1 MFYRR
6 QVCLFKDVC
15 QLYYKTAR
23 VGGGGRSPNGSLVLL
38 SLSDSYRSRIGGGK
52 GGVFVE
58 FYGVFFLFKLGI
70 YTHLT
75 FNQYISI

>member
-1 MFYRR
+1 MS
-6 QVCLFKDVC
+6 VSW
-15 QLYYKTAR
+15 TAR

-38 SLSDSYRSRIGGGK
+38 SLSDSYRSRIGGGRG

-58 FYGVFFLFKLGI
+58 FYGVFLKFKLGI

>member
-15 QLYYKTAR
+15 QLYRQLELGEGEGLPMDLLYCSASLIVIDLEL
-23 VGGGGRSPNGSLVLL
+23 VGGRG
-38 SLSDSYRSRIGGGK
+38 

>member
-15 QLYYKTAR
+15 QLYRQLELGEGEGLPMDLLYCSASLI
-23 VGGGGRSPNGSLVLL
+23 VIDLELVGEGGGIRRVLW
-38 SLSDSYRSRIGGGK
+38 S
-52 GGVFVE
+52 
-58 FYGVFFLFKLGI
+58 FFLIQIRYLL